1 MMPRTV
7 GAIGRKPR
15 IGARSGGRSGACPRA
30 KLGST
35 GAHAHLGPRVSAAGV
50 VRSCTVA
57 RHNALAADRRPKLDP
72 YGDPTITTAR
82 APRGAWPLARFLG
95 ADVYLHWSMVL
106 IPFTLVTVIAASP
119 VGAHEGDALLW
130 TALWSAV
137 ATAVIWTHCYAHLW
151 TSGAI
156 AAGAGVILLT
166 PFAPLT
172 HDAGR
177 RHGTSPQAA
186 WGHDPRQELRSALAG
201 PASHAFWFV
210 IALVVSKNVAW
221 HSTGGQML
229 HQFMLINVALWAA
242 NLLPFHPMDGGRI
255 LRAALTPSIGAARA
269 EAWTASAGYG
279 GAVSLGFG
287 GLALLRTGN
296 PEIAPWAVFAVAV
309 GVLTLTA
316 SQRALF
322 AAQFRAHSALLA
334 ETHDADAHEAEPRA
348 DRATATTDIVPD
360 FLDEQALARLV
371 RDSTPN
377 ETPTG
382 QAVESDE
389 ERRRRLQDR
398 IDALLDRINEVGGL
412 AGLTPDERHELA
424 EASAMLRRETA
435 EG

>member
-1 MMPRTV
+1 M
-7 GAIGRKPR
+7 
-15 IGARSGGRSGACPRA
+15 
-30 KLGST
+30 
-35 GAHAHLGPRVSAAGV
+35 SAAGV
-50 VRSCTVA
+50 VRSCTAA

-119 VGAHEGDALLW
+119 VGAHEGDALMW

-151 TSGAI
+151 TSGTI

-172 HDAGR
+172 HDAGL
-177 RHGTSPQAA
+177 RHGSSTPAGRSAHTG
-186 WGHDPRQELRSALAG
+186 WEHDPRQELRSALAG
-201 PASHAFWFV
+201 PASHAFWFL
-210 IALVVSKNVAW
+210 IALLVSKNVAW

-296 PEIAPWAVFAVAV
+296 PEIAPWAIFAVAV
-309 GVLTLTA
+309 GALTLTA

-322 AAQFRAHSALLA
+322 SAQFRAHSARLA
-334 ETHDADAHEAEPRA
+334 EAHDTEVHETESRA
-348 DRATATTDIVPD
+348 DRATVKTGIVPD

-371 RDSTPN
+371 RDGTPN
-377 ETPTG
+377 ETSAPTG

-389 ERRRRLQDR
+389 ERRQRLQDR

-412 AGLTPDERHELA
+412 AGLTPEERHELA